1 MDKHNSVTGGAG
13 HPDPYAYLFEF
24 QPADRPALS
33 ERETLAKIALLKSN
47 QPDRYEKLIG
57 VLKEK
62 RVPRVRELE
71 QDVSRTLRKLM
82 AMRRERKAEQH
93 EDHDDGF
100 ERDAKSGAVLPTQGN
115 IRLAIEKLG
124 VTLSF
129 DAFARRPIIEGL
141 DGFGPTLD
149 DNAETRLWLEIDERF
164 RFRARKD
171 FFHAVVFDICLT
183 NQFHPVRDYL
193 DGLTWDGTARLD
205 TWLSDYCGVE
215 DTPYTRA
222 VGRITLIAAVRRVR
236 QPGCKFD
243 EMLVLESPEGFN
255 KSTMLAEMAVSEEWF
270 SDSLPLNVDDKR
282 MIENASGKWIIENAE
297 LQGMRKGDV
306 GVIKAQLSRRRDR
319 ARLAYDRMPSEVD
332 RQCIFIGTVNPA
344 EATGYL
350 ASLTGNRRFWP
361 VEVKRIDLEAFKA
374 DRDQLWAEASAREA
388 QGESIRLDP
397 ALWDAAVEQ
406 QKKREAPNPLYDKLL
421 PYLGHLNGM
430 IFAADV
436 WELLAIPVTQRQPQ
450 YEKMGKAMVQLGARR
465 VERRRVR
472 GGKKEGAYVLGAET
486 HRLVVDRDLLDR
498 TVVVRA
504 EPIAEGT
511 TEDGT
516 TEAETETW

>member
-1 MDKHNSVTGGAG
+1 MDKQNSVTGGVG

-33 ERETLAKIALLKSN
+33 ERKALAEMALLKAD
-47 QPDRYEKLIG
+47 QPGRYEELMKTLR
-57 VLKEK
+57 EK

-93 EDHDDGF
+93 ENHDDGF

-115 IRLAIEKLG
+115 IRIAIAKLD

-164 RFRARKD
+164 RFRPRKD
-171 FFHAVVFDICLT
+171 FFHAVVFDTCLT
-183 NQFHPVRDYL
+183 NQFHPVRRYL

-215 DTPYTRA
+215 DTEYTRA
-222 VGRITLIAAVRRVR
+222 VGRIMLIAAVRRVR
-236 QPGCKFD
+236 RPGCKHD

-255 KSTMLAEMAVSEEWF
+255 KSTLLQELAVNEEWF

-282 MIENASGKWIIENAE
+282 MIENASGKWIIEISE

-306 GVIKAQLSRRRDR
+306 GLIKAQLSRRRDR

-332 RQCIFIGTVNPA
+332 RQCVFFGTVNPA

-361 VEVKRIDLEAFKA
+361 VEVRRIDLEAFKR

-388 QGESIRLDP
+388 QGESTRLDP

-406 QKKREAPNPLYDKLL
+406 QKKREAPNPIYDKLL
-421 PYLGHLNGM
+421 PFLGHQNGL
-430 IFAADV
+430 IFTTDV
-436 WELLAIPVTQRQPQ
+436 WEILNIPVAQRASH
-450 YEKMGKAMVQLGARR
+450 YEKLGRAMVQLGGRR
-465 VERRRVR
+465 VERRRWR
-472 GGKKEGAYVLGAET
+472 GGKKESAYVLGAET
-486 HRLVVDRDLLDR
+486 HRLVVDHDLLDR

-504 EPIAEGT
+504 EPITEGT
-511 TEDGT
+511 TEAD
-516 TEAETETW
+516 TET